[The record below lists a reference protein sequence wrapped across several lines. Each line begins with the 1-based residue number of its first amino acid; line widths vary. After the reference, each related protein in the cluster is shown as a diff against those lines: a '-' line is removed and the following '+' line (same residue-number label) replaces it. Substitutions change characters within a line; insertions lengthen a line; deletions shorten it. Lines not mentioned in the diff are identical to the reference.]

1 MSLKISKALRLNKA
15 LPLLLK
21 FVAFAL
27 VATERFILIVNYGSS
42 DSSTLSTSNASSV
55 NGAKSI
61 NDCTIT
67 LI

>member
-42 DSSTLSTSNASSV
+42 LLSTFNTSNASSV
-55 NGAKSI
+55 NGAKST
-61 NDCTIT
+61 NDCAIT
-67 LI
+67 RI